1 MGYRKPMN
9 IEAEI
14 INQIS
19 QGDKIAF
26 KEFYALY
33 SNKVYATALHYL
45 QSIPD
50 AEEVTQD
57 VFLSIFNNAS
67 SFKGNSSV
75 STWVYRITVNASLN
89 FLKRRKRRRFL
100 IFDDYKKE
108 IPDFNHPG
116 IIEENIENAKLMYK
130 AIDSLPDTQ
139 KTAFILGL
147 IEDKPRQEIAY
158 IMEISLKAV
167 ESLLQRAKANLRI
180 KLESL
185 NPNRR
190 N

>member
-1 MGYRKPMN
+1 MN
-9 IEAEI
+9 IETELI
-14 INQIS
+14 KQIS

-26 KEFYALY
+26 KELY
-33 SNKVYATALHYL
+33 SLFSNKVYATALHYL
-45 QSIPD
+45 QNIPD

-75 STWVYRITVNASLN
+75 NTWVYRITVNTSLN
-89 FLKRRKRRRFL
+89 FLKSRKRRTFL
-100 IFDDYKKE
+100 FIDDYKKE
-108 IPDFNHPG
+108 IPDFEHPG
-116 IIEENIENAKLMYK
+116 IIEENKENAKLMYQ
-130 AIDSLPDTQ
+130 AIDTLPDAQ
-139 KTAFILGL
+139 KTAFIWGF
-147 IEDKPRQEIAY
+147 IEEKPRKEIAD

-167 ESLLQRAKANLRI
+167 ESLLQRAKANLRM

>member
-1 MGYRKPMN
+1 MN
-9 IEAEI
+9 IETVLLK
-14 INQIS
+14 QIS
-19 QGDKIAF
+19 RGDKTAF
-26 KEFYALY
+26 KELYALF

-45 QSIPD
+45 QNIPD

-57 VFLSIFNNAS
+57 VFLSIFNNAHT
-67 SFKGNSSV
+67 FKGNSSV
-75 STWVYRITVNASLN
+75 STWVYRIAVNASLTYLKSRKKSS
-89 FLKRRKRRRFL
+89 FLSFVE
-100 IFDDYKKE
+100 YKKE

>member
-1 MGYRKPMN
+1 MN
-9 IEAEI
+9 IETELI
-14 INQIS
+14 KQIS

-26 KEFYALY
+26 KELY
-33 SNKVYATALHYL
+33 SLFSNKVYATALHYL

-75 STWVYRITVNASLN
+75 NTWVYRITVNTSLN
-89 FLKRRKRRRFL
+89 FLKSRKRRTFL
-100 IFDDYKKE
+100 FIDDYKKE
-108 IPDFNHPG
+108 IPDFEHPG
-116 IIEENIENAKLMYK
+116 IIEENKENAKLMYQ
-130 AIDSLPDTQ
+130 AIDTLPDAQ
-139 KTAFILGL
+139 KTAFILGF
-147 IEDKPRQEIAY
+147 IEEKPRKEIAD

-167 ESLLQRAKANLRI
+167 ESLLQRAKANLKI
-180 KLESL
+180 KLKSL

>member
-1 MGYRKPMN
+1 MN
-9 IEAEI
+9 IETELI
-14 INQIS
+14 KQIS

-26 KEFYALY
+26 KELYALF

-45 QSIPD
+45 QNIPD

-57 VFLSIFNNAS
+57 VFLSIFNNAHT
-67 SFKGNSSV
+67 FKGNSSV
-75 STWVYRITVNASLN
+75 STWVYRIAVNTSLN
-89 FLKRRKRRRFL
+89 FLKRRKKSSFL
-100 IFDDYKKE
+100 FFEEYKKE
-108 IPDFNHPG
+108 IPDFDHPG
-116 IIEENIENAKLMYK
+116 IIEENKENAKLMYQ
-130 AIDSLPDTQ
+130 AISTLPDAQ
-139 KTAFILGL
+139 KTAFILGF
-147 IEDKPRQEIAY
+147 IEEKSRQEIAD

-167 ESLLQRAKANLRI
+167 ESLLQRAKANLRM